1 MIIIEVTA
9 SNRYEDFCRKSGHL
23 TPGLMEQEMAC
34 FRELKGY
41 LPPIIAIHMN
51 PGQEKEIEAEI
62 AAIAGSSDC
71 SISLAYEGMKIQ
83 L

>member
-1 MIIIEVTA
+1 MTA
-9 SNRYEDFCRKSGHL
+9 PNRYEDFCRRTGHL
-23 TPGLMEQEMAC
+23 TPDLLEQELSC

-51 PGQEKEIEAEI
+51 PGQEKEIAAEI
-62 AAIAGSSDC
+62 DAIVKSLHHP
-71 SISLAYEGMKIQ
+71 ISLSYEGMRIQ